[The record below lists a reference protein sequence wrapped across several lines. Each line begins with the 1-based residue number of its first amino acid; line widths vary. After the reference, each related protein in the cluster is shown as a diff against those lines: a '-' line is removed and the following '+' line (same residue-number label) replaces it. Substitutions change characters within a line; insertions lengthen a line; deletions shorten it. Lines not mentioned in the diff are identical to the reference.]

1 MTMGKSSVTIQVTD
15 ATHTSTTQSLSFL
28 VNAPAV
34 VLVPTTLPQGVIN
47 IAYAQALEAES
58 GVLPYVWSI
67 SSGSL
72 PTGLTLNSNSGVISG
87 TPTAAGS
94 SNFVVEVM
102 DSNTPIPSSA
112 TASLSITINTPLAI
126 TTTTLPTGS
135 VESAYAQQLQV
146 TGGIQPYAFTIASG
160 NLPGG
165 LHLGANGI
173 LAGTPTATGT
183 SSFTFRVQD
192 SESPG
197 PGSLVSGSLS
207 IDVAAQNCPNNA
219 KFQGNYAFLLHGL
232 HPGGSEFP
240 FENEIGSFLADG
252 AGNITGGFADYYLQ
266 DSVPPGNFTTVTGTY
281 CITSNGLGTLT
292 LSYPSQ
298 TPATNTLA
306 IAVQADG
313 NASIAIFD
321 NLYAGAYGEAN
332 NYVEASGVVL
342 KQDPTAFSLTKI
354 MGNYAFGLAG
364 AQTSPGTFPDV
375 NFPEAAIVGT
385 FAADGQGNLTNGQI
399 DGQFPFTAN
408 DFVVS
413 SIGRGAFST
422 RLSQLTLNWTF
433 YIVDSSHLLAV
444 SVYDADA
451 YIHYFAGEIVQQTG
465 GPYTNASLTGVSV
478 IETQAENGTSDSANP
493 TQAQVGLLTADGVG
507 NFSVTS
513 DQNDGGTLSSPA
525 FSGTYTVSANG
536 LATLNIAGQ
545 PAADSIT
552 LYLSAP
558 NQAFVAGFAN
568 LSFGTLE
575 PQSGGPFSNS
585 FFSGSY
591 FGASS
596 PASFSA
602 ANEVDAVNADGSGNV
617 TGATDFTSTPG
628 IPSVG
633 TISGTYMVAANG
645 RGVLTQNGSQ
655 SYLFYVVS
663 PTKVVLLPTTT
674 MNPYLVPISH

>member
-1 MTMGKSSVTIQVTD
+1 
-15 ATHTSTTQSLSFL
+15 
-28 VNAPAV
+28 
-34 VLVPTTLPQGVIN
+34 
-47 IAYAQALEAES
+47 
-58 GVLPYVWSI
+58 
-67 SSGSL
+67 
-72 PTGLTLNSNSGVISG
+72 
-87 TPTAAGS
+87 
-94 SNFVVEVM
+94 
-102 DSNTPIPSSA
+102 
-112 TASLSITINTPLAI
+112 
-126 TTTTLPTGS
+126 
-135 VESAYAQQLQV
+135 
-146 TGGIQPYAFTIASG
+146 
-160 NLPGG
+160 
-165 LHLGANGI
+165 
-173 LAGTPTATGT
+173 
-183 SSFTFRVQD
+183 
-192 SESPG
+192 
-197 PGSLVSGSLS
+197 
-207 IDVAAQNCPNNA
+207 
-219 KFQGNYAFLLHGL
+219 
-232 HPGGSEFP
+232 
-240 FENEIGSFLADG
+240 
-252 AGNITGGFADYYLQ
+252 
-266 DSVPPGNFTTVTGTY
+266 
-281 CITSNGLGTLT
+281 
-292 LSYPSQ
+292 
-298 TPATNTLA
+298 
-306 IAVQADG
+306 
-313 NASIAIFD
+313 
-321 NLYAGAYGEAN
+321 
-332 NYVEASGVVL
+332 
-342 KQDPTAFSLTKI
+342 
-354 MGNYAFGLAG
+354 
-364 AQTSPGTFPDV
+364 
-375 NFPEAAIVGT
+375 
-385 FAADGQGNLTNGQI
+385 
-399 DGQFPFTAN
+399 
-408 DFVVS
+408 
-413 SIGRGAFST
+413 
-422 RLSQLTLNWTF
+422 
-433 YIVDSSHLLAV
+433 
-444 SVYDADA
+444 
-451 YIHYFAGEIVQQTG
+451 
-465 GPYTNASLTGVSV
+465 LTGVSV